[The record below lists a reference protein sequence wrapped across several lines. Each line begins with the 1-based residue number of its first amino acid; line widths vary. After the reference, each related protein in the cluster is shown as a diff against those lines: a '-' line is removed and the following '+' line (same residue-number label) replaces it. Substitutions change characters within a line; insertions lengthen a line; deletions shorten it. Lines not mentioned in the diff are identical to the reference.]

1 MDNKTAFRLS
11 IVFALIYFFSTN
23 GMASL
28 PGLAVQYLLK
38 DVLKMTASQA
48 SYFGA
53 ITMLGWVIKPLW
65 GMISDAVPIFGYR
78 RKSYLVL
85 TAFAAAA
92 IWFILGQTQ
101 NYTVT
106 FLILMFTLSS
116 VAYAFNDVVCDGLM
130 VETGKPHNIT
140 GKFQSWQWGA
150 VYTAG
155 IITSLAGGWVAA
167 NLANQTIFTINAFFP
182 LLVLFLVLFLVAETR
197 SADYKAQYKAS
208 LVALKSAAGDKTL
221 WLVAFFLF
229 FWTFSPSF
237 GTPFFYYANDVL
249 KFDKMFFGIAG
260 AVGSAT
266 AVIGSWFFGR
276 YYKKFKTTKLLYFA
290 IILGVFTT
298 LFDLVYFTPLVL
310 NHLWLAKV
318 IRLATAGVFS
328 ILGVFIF
335 LTMLNLAAVIC
346 PKYSEGTTFAALM
359 SVWNLGG
366 MGSAALGGW
375 LFDQIGLQPLIVVSA
390 AFTALAW
397 PLVRFLKLE
406 KIISN

>member
-1 MDNKTAFRLS
+1 
-11 IVFALIYFFSTN
+11 
-23 GMASL
+23 MASL

-53 ITMLGWVIKPLW
+53 VTMLGWVIKPLW

-78 RKSYLVL
+78 RKSYLML
-85 TAFAAAA
+85 TTFVAAA
-92 IWFILGQTQ
+92 IWFVLGQTQ

-106 FLILMFTLSS
+106 FLILMFTFSS

-130 VETGKPHNIT
+130 VETGKPHNLT

-167 NLANQTIFTINAFFP
+167 NLANQTIFTINAVFP
-182 LLVLFLVLFLVAETR
+182 LLVLFLVLFLVAETK
-197 SADYKAQYKAS
+197 SADYKAQYKKS

-221 WLVAFFLF
+221 WLVALFLF
-229 FWTFSPSF
+229 FWNFSPSF

-249 KFDKMFFGIAG
+249 KFDKIFFGVVG
-260 AVGSAT
+260 AVGSAFS
-266 AVIGSWFFGR
+266 VIGSMLFARFS
-276 YYKKFKTTKLLYFA
+276 KKIKTKKLLYFS
-290 IILGVFTT
+290 IFLGVGAA
-298 LFDLVYFTPLVL
+298 LFDLIYFTPFIL
-310 NHLWLAKV
+310 NNLWRARIVYMTSAAL
-318 IRLATAGVFS
+318 LN
-328 ILGVFIF
+328 ILGIFIF

-375 LFDQIGLQPLIVVSA
+375 LFDQIGLQPLIIVSA

-397 PLVRFLKLE
+397 PLVRLLKFSDE
-406 KIISN
+406 TKTAS